1 MIETY
6 KKLDQILNNS
16 LEQLS
21 GFMCSRACCYDYGD
35 DIKTS
40 PHSYVNINKF
50 IFEGNKFT
58 EESIGK
64 FENDIEHG
72 VFHGVMTYLIST
84 ILDENINKNLKHD
97 ILEYHEHKV
106 RAENDSNVFLNKRFE
121 VSLDCYNNELDK
133 FKIIPSCIFHDA
145 YRVMIHHD
153 NHDLKL
159 KQYFPNLLNETYH
172 HTNPYGVYETS
183 LIVRSDRIELLRY
196 SDYNKWVDIKLIFN
210 NIPQYKI
217 DLIKLFY
224 STIRPALE
232 KAYQFRNNRWIRH
245 GLECDIET
253 FKFKNMYPSEYL
265 GFWGEKKGV
274 KMVLGSTDSSKKYW
288 SIELGK
294 GPLNDCFTK
303 RLRPDFRPSYELL
316 QGKIP
321 LREFKSNPEN
331 NLYPC
336 IIRDHLVAS
345 GESPTNDWIF
355 THHKL
360 TDIEL
365 NNVISSNLKVCSES
379 LLKKTIKCTS
389 KIVDLFYA
397 LKVK

>member
-16 LEQLS
+16 LEQLN

-50 IFEGNKFT
+50 IFEGSKFT

-183 LIVRSDRIELLRY
+183 LIVRSDRIELYTESYASSSVL
-196 SDYNKWVDIKLIFN
+196 DFDKAIEPFVKAANKAN
-210 NIPQYKI
+210 
-217 DLIKLFY
+217 
-224 STIRPALE
+224 
-232 KAYQFRNNRWIRH
+232 
-245 GLECDIET
+245 
-253 FKFKNMYPSEYL
+253 
-265 GFWGEKKGV
+265 
-274 KMVLGSTDSSKKYW
+274 
-288 SIELGK
+288 ELGI
-294 GPLNDCFTK
+294 GINAGHDLN
-303 RLRPDFRPSYELL
+303 L
-316 QGKIP
+316 
-321 LREFKSNPEN
+321 EN
-331 NLYPC
+331 LKFFATNIQNLKEVSIGHALISDALNYGMENTVNLYL
-336 IIRDHLVAS
+336 RA
-345 GESPTNDWIF
+345 
-355 THHKL
+355 
-360 TDIEL
+360 
-365 NNVISSNLKVCSES
+365 
-379 LLKKTIKCTS
+379 LLK
-389 KIVDLFYA
+389 
-397 LKVK
+397 